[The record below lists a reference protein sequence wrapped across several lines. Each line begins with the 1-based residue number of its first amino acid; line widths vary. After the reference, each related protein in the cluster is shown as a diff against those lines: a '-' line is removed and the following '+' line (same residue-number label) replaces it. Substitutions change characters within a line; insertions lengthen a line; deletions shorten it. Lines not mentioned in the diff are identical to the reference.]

1 MTHPT
6 TAMEAWQAA
15 RKAWHTPKPELLNT
29 DGSYSIGNSEAAAA
43 VLEAWKEEQV
53 RELRDMLDEAQAR
66 EARLRE
72 ALKRGNGAYQVS
84 LADQDAARREAKE
97 LREENEV
104 LKSLVRGWHY
114 LAVGPDEMGDYYMQ
128 KQLIKASEPYALR
141 ALLAGERGA

>member
-6 TAMEAWQAA
+6 TAMEAFKEA
-15 RKAWHTPKPELLNT
+15 RKARHLAFYPY
-29 DGSYSIGNSEAAAA
+29 DGSKSKQKADQAAAA